1 MEEIEIDLKHLGNE
15 VLLFSIVF
23 LVFLF
28 LSLFFSPPLFNRMG
42 IVAIQVLVIFKIT
55 RWMSV

>member
-28 LSLFFSPPLFNRMG
+28 LSLFFWKKSSGTTNIQFKRNTELFR
-42 IVAIQVLVIFKIT
+42 LSLT
-55 RWMSV
+55 